1 MSFGNLFGG
10 SDLALIDGLLLSALG
25 VTIVFIVLAF
35 LMLFI
40 ALMSKILGSAAKKK
54 AKAKEPAAPAVAE
67 AATEPELAKGSCG
80 SVKLFD
86 VDDRTA
92 AMLMAIVADKL
103 QKPLN
108 ELRFVSIREI
118 QE

>member
-10 SDLALIDGLLLSALG
+10 SDLALVDGLLLSALG
-25 VTIVFIVLAF
+25 VSIVFIVLAF

-40 ALMSKILGSAAKKK
+40 TLMSKILGSTGKRK
-54 AKAKEPAAPAVAE
+54 AKAEEPAAPVAAE
-67 AATEPELAKGSCG
+67 QTAAPELAKGSCG